1 MTTVF
6 VGNLSREVTEN
17 DLRAAFETFGKV
29 GSLRLNSR
37 RGVAYVELDAE
48 SAYAAVESLRGG
60 QINGRSVDVVL
71 DEPGGGRRSRRPGRS
86 RR

>member
-1 MTTVF
+1 LTTVF

-17 DLRAAFETFGKV
+17 DLRAAFEPFGSV
-29 GSLRLNSR
+29 GSLRLDSR
-37 RGVAYVELDAE
+37 RGIAYLELDAE

-71 DEPGGGRRSRRPGRS
+71 GESSGGRRSRRPRRS
-86 RR
+86 HR

>member
-1 MTTVF
+1 LTTVF
-6 VGNLSREVTEN
+6 VGNLSREVTET
-17 DLRAAFETFGKV
+17 DLREAFETFGKLD
-29 GSLRLNSR
+29 SLRLDSR
-37 RGVAYVELDAE
+37 RGIAYVELDAE

-71 DEPGGGRRSRRPGRS
+71 DESSGGRRSRRPRRS

>member
-1 MTTVF
+1 LTTVF
-6 VGNLSREVTEN
+6 VGNLSPEVTES
-17 DLRAAFETFGKV
+17 DLRVAFETFGKV
-29 GSLRLNSR
+29 DSLRLDPR
-37 RGVAYVELDAE
+37 RGIAYLELDAE

-71 DEPGGGRRSRRPGRS
+71 DESSRGRRSRRPRRS